1 MIYTSSGVGSA
12 WRWLRWWP
20 AATAVAAVALGGLLL
35 LTLVACGAGTGRLSG
50 DPDADDVAGAAG
62 LGGAPAATGSSGA
75 GPADVGPTGSDG
87 NSGSNGSGGHS
98 GNGAGEGDGG
108 ASNDPGGNGGNG
120 GSSENGGNGGSGDG
134 TGVEVTAAAEDCVGY
149 DPANLTL
156 HQQGDTWLLRD
167 GNHAIKIFANRA
179 DAEDGVKV
187 ARNWTRIC
195 YIGRG
200 NDRPDRH
207 RYIVTYFQG
216 PSGLPFGLAPRFDC
230 VAYDPATLAVA
241 VQDGDGRALRAGGV
255 PLLVLA
261 SAADAERARLV
272 AAGNSRLCVIG
283 RGNGMP
289 DPARYQLEHWR
300 Q

>member
-1 MIYTSSGVGSA
+1 MIYTSSGVGSV

-20 AATAVAAVALGGLLL
+20 AATAVVAVALGGLLL
-35 LTLVACGAGTGRLSG
+35 LALVACGSGTGRLSG
-50 DPDADDVAGAAG
+50 HPDADDVAGAAG
-62 LGGAPAATGSSGA
+62 LGGAPVATGSSDA
-75 GPADVGPTGSDG
+75 GPADGGPAGS
-87 NSGSNGSGGHS
+87 SSGSGGHS
-98 GNGAGEGDGG
+98 GNGDGG
-108 ASNDPGGNGGNG
+108 AANDPGGNGGNG
-120 GSSENGGNGGSGDG
+120 GSSGNGGNGDG
-134 TGVEVTAAAEDCVGY
+134 TGAEVTAAAEDCVGY

-156 HQQGDTWLLRD
+156 HQQGDTWLMRD

-200 NDRPDRH
+200 NDHPDRH

-241 VQDGDGRALRAGGV
+241 GQEGDGWALRSGGV
-255 PLLVLA
+255 PLLALA
-261 SAADAERARLV
+261 SAADAERTRLV
-272 AAGNSRLCVIG
+272 AADNSRLCFIG